1 MPLNIWVCNEFCST
15 YIFTIAYIFFKSS
28 SLPFFETINPR
39 ITIENTIR
47 THFLGLNWLCIPS
60 TSKSII
66 WAFASKSPYHYVP
79 FSCKGH
85 LVAK

>member
-1 MPLNIWVCNEFCST
+1 
-15 YIFTIAYIFFKSS
+15 
-28 SLPFFETINPR
+28 
-39 ITIENTIR
+39 
-47 THFLGLNWLCIPS
+47 LGLNWLCIPS